1 MARKAVVVGVD
12 GSPASVRAAAFG
24 WQLAQDLRVD
34 CRLVYV
40 MPDTWLSDYAVQP
53 PMGQR
58 RLMDEAA
65 GLARG
70 RVAEALGTVVPSEVQ
85 EQVEV
90 RVGRPAVGLR
100 AAADRV
106 DAQYL
111 VLGGKHHTTLG
122 RTFGGSTARDLVRTI
137 DRPVLVVG
145 AAQQAVRRVLGAVDL
160 SAASRPTVAA
170 ARRVARAFKAELRV
184 ITVVEPMRAPLTIPF
199 AIDEGEIV
207 RRAQAAF
214 ERLQRA
220 SAGTP
225 TGEWVLRRG
234 TTEETVATE
243 VSEWGADIVVVGSHG
258 KGWVDRVLIGS
269 TTERLLA
276 AMPAG
281 LLIVPTGRRVPGRMP
296 PKAGVPARRR
306 PKHGVAA

>member
-1 MARKAVVVGVD
+1 M
-12 GSPASVRAAAFG
+12 
-24 WQLAQDLRVD
+24 
-34 CRLVYV
+34 
-40 MPDTWLSDYAVQP
+40 
-53 PMGQR
+53 
-58 RLMDEAA
+58 
-65 GLARG
+65 
-70 RVAEALGTVVPSEVQ
+70 
-85 EQVEV
+85 
-90 RVGRPAVGLR
+90 
-100 AAADRV
+100 
-106 DAQYL
+106 
-111 VLGGKHHTTLG
+111 
-122 RTFGGSTARDLVRTI
+122 
-137 DRPVLVVG
+137 
-145 AAQQAVRRVLGAVDL
+145 
-160 SAASRPTVAA
+160 
-170 ARRVARAFKAELRV
+170 
-184 ITVVEPMRAPLTIPF
+184 TVVEPMRAPLTIPF

-214 ERLQRA
+214 ERLERA

-234 TTEETVATE
+234 TTEEAVATD

-306 PKHGVAA
+306 PKQGVPA